1 MNVKKIITPVI
12 LVAILAILFQ
22 GCNTIHGAGKDI
34 EKAGQTIEDAAK

>member
-22 GCNTIHGAGKDI
+22 GCSTIQGAGKDI
-34 EKAGQTIEDAAK
+34 GKAGKAIEDAAK